1 MENKEFVEITFP
13 IKDADKVTE
22 EEAVLQMIEGLKKL
36 VELGGLKGKVD
47 DFVQNYRIEGGSG
60 FAVAV
65 IDKDAVRDPSYLQT
79 LGAGYSYPSDFD
91 LKTVLIEDKNFS
103 VSSIKER
110 VRVGSMPIKT
120 RFRYIILDY
129 KRFFN
134 QNKRK
139 VLANRELAKTVR
151 NLFLMDIMGI
161 FNEVVPMLEEGKQ
174 LSQLTGLSTLTK
186 DMMRVSKEL
195 SMAYRRA
202 MKQLNGQGQMSKT
215 NISILQEKYSEFMN
229 MLIPQIFPG
238 IEETLAVTKQ
248 ESEVGGNRYIY
259 IEQGEESS
267 KTLYEILQSIM
278 DKLNENSDVSV
289 TIRSGDYNSNFNL
302 GKGDSIVNL
311 NHDKISENF
320 TYSYT
325 NDGRI
330 KIL

>member
-13 IKDADKVTE
+13 IKAADKVTE

-36 VELGGLKGKVD
+36 IELGGLKGKVD

-103 VSSIKER
+103 VASIKER

-139 VLANRELAKTVR
+139 VLASRDLARTVR

-229 MLIPQIFPG
+229 MIIPQIFP
-238 IEETLAVTKQ
+238 V
-248 ESEVGGNRYIY
+248 
-259 IEQGEESS
+259 IEQ
-267 KTLYEILQSIM
+267 TRA
-278 DKLNENSDVSV
+278 V
-289 TIRSGDYNSNFNL
+289 R
-302 GKGDSIVNL
+302 
-311 NHDKISENF
+311 
-320 TYSYT
+320 
-325 NDGRI
+325 
-330 KIL
+330 